1 MSDFVQALIVIC
13 FFLAY
18 IVTVIAKP
26 CRFKFESKV
35 DDGEAIKERC
45 ITLENDKKRKLVLT
59 H

>member
-26 CRFKFESKV
+26 SRFKFESKV

-45 ITLENDKKRKLVLT
+45 ITLENDKKEN
-59 H
+59 